1 MRWRKGRSHPEAEMM
16 EEKEEDQTRL
26 DAPAVH
32 HGRQKTMKS
41 RQVKERP

>member
-1 MRWRKGRSHPEAEMM
+1 MRWRKGRSHPEAEVM
-16 EEKEEDQTRL
+16 EEKEDQTQL